1 MNNGEKNNKN
11 QTLLIQKRKEEEM
24 KNNKN
29 EIYNIEQKNINNYIK
44 THKNNMIN
52 KIYQNKRDIY
62 PYSFGENGP
71 KRIPHETLRKNSKKR
86 VIDNLINAMILP
98 FEEQRFMIENP
109 NLFNNNDNL
118 NQENENKNN
127 FTFRDVTLGPKKIN
141 VKFDK
146 NDLKENR
153 QFKINKNI
161 IKDKNKNESSERKM
175 CKSKEEFLN
184 NINYNNKSTYVY
196 KNLNKDNIDLNKNII
211 KKSQLNTI
219 ENICS
224 NQDENSKEYILN
236 KRKEDWKKLFE
247 YFKKK

>member
-118 NQENENKNN
+118 NEENEKKNN
-127 FTFRDVTLGPKKIN
+127 FTFREVPLGPKKVN

-146 NDLKENR
+146 NDLKENKKLV
-153 QFKINKNI
+153 FYKNNM
-161 IKDKNKNESSERKM
+161 KDKIKNGSSEKKI

-184 NINYNNKSTYVY
+184 NINYNTKSTYVY
-196 KNLNKDNIDLNKNII
+196 KNLNKENFDSNKNTI
-211 KKSQLNTI
+211 KKSHLNTN
-219 ENICS
+219 ENTSS
-224 NQDENSKEYILN
+224 NQIENSKDYILN